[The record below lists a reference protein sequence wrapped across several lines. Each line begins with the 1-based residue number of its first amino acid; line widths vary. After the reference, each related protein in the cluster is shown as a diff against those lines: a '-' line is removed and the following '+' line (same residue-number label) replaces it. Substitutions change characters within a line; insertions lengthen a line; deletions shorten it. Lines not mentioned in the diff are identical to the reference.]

1 MKKRIL
7 YSLKVNIFIK
17 RIIKTHLHFRK
28 SRFINRI
35 DDDIERLENNAYSSS
50 L

>member
-1 MKKRIL
+1 MIL
-7 YSLKVNIFIK
+7 YLLKVNIVIK
-17 RIIKTHLHFRK
+17 RIIKTHFRK

-35 DDDIERLENNAYSSS
+35 DDEIERLENNAYSSS